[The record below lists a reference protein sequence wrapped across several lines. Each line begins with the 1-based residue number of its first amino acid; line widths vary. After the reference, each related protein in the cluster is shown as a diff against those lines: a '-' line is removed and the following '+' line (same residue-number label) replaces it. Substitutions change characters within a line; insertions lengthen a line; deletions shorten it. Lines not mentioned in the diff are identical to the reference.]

1 MNDISFSGYLVAFM
15 MDVIILAGI
24 PLAVATIIGLLVSI
38 FQAVTQIQDQTLS
51 QTIKIAAIVGVL
63 IGFGSTLVS
72 PLVLSSAQIFNEF
85 GQFGR

>member
-51 QTIKIAAIVGVL
+51 QTIKISAIVGVL